1 MWSWKVSYVIVC
13 KEKYH
18 FCDTQIDNQVLLIP
32 NSRILN
38 FPDDLGPRMR
48 TWSNNLGNNKAKQR
62 AIGKTV
68 RKTNRPG

>member
-1 MWSWKVSYVIVC
+1 MQSWKVSYVIVC
-13 KEKYH
+13 KEKYD
-18 FCDTQIDNQVLLIP
+18 FCNTWIDNQVLLIP
-32 NSRILN
+32 IVN

-48 TWSNNLGNNKAKQR
+48 TWNNNLGNNQAKQR